1 MLHSAMLRFLSINLA
16 SHQILTTHTHYE
28 ESNCT
33 IHSAAEHGSAWVI
46 VQELF
51 LKMRFAC
58 EKNFLTSVCRE
69 REEELSRGGG
79 MRVRAKHSSS
89 FIPALAWGSCCL
101 YRLFPDEAARSNLH
115 LQVMDR
121 GRSYEFKDC
130 CCFKLSNVWLLATLV
145 IEAVNLSQQQFSLC
159 CNNCEKAYLKHFF
172 FWGGG
177 GTWLTQDKYSLTL
190 I

>member
-1 MLHSAMLRFLSINLA
+1 M
-16 SHQILTTHTHYE
+16 
-28 ESNCT
+28 SNSTRTVSENVFC
-33 IHSAAEHGSAWVI
+33 
-46 VQELF
+46 
-51 LKMRFAC
+51 MC
-58 EKNFLTSVCRE
+58 KNFLTSVCRE
-69 REEELSRGGG
+69 RKEELSRGGG

-101 YRLFPDEAARSNLH
+101 YRLFPDEAARSNLR

-130 CCFKLSNVWLLATLV
+130 CGFKLSNVWLLAALV

-159 CNNCEKAYLKHFF
+159 CNNCEKAYLKLRGLYPRARQQHFWWW
-172 FWGGG
+172 WGG
-177 GTWLTQDKYSLTL
+177 DKYSLTL